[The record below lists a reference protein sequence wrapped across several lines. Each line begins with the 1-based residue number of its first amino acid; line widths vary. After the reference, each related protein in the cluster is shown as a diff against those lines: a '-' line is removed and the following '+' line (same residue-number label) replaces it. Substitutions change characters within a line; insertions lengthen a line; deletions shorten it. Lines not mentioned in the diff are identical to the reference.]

1 LVEDNINGKKYGPLS
16 PLNSANPPV
25 YGWLISGC
33 CPFMIVHKAL
43 VLTPVNHNPGALHL
57 LFVKIVSPARRLQ
70 PLISHCRVAHNN
82 RQCQAAAQKFAK
94 A

>member
-1 LVEDNINGKKYGPLS
+1 MAKNTGPLAHS
-16 PLNSANPPV
+16 TQPTS
-25 YGWLISGC
+25 
-33 CPFMIVHKAL
+33 
-43 VLTPVNHNPGALHL
+43 VNHNPGALHL